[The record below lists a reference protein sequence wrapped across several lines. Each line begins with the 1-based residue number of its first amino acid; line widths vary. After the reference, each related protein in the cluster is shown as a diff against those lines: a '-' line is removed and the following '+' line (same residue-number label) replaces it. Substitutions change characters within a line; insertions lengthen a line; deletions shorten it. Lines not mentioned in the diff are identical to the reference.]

1 MGAVKALSYDS
12 KWQMPSATGMR
23 LFVNGEAV
31 SDLEGV
37 DAFGWQPQ
45 RPGTYTLELRSYVDG
60 VLCEEVLTA
69 DFEVKGRDIV
79 NGEVRFDEKPI
90 LYDGTGKEPHPTVVC
105 DGKTLVEGTD
115 YTLSWENNVN
125 AGVGK
130 VVIKGIGA
138 YSDEIEATFTIVPA
152 GICSLDIC
160 AGPRFPDFP
169 EKLNYDQTWIGAES
183 GDKYIRVF
191 ENGARITQETGVGDY
206 AWTVHDKGLYTL
218 EYRTYVDGYKQEEVY
233 TAQFFI
239 GGGSLTQEGI
249 SVSVSPEAFAYDGQ
263 PKEPAVAVRLDG
275 VALRQGIDYT
285 VSYEDNIEIGTGYA
299 VVRGIGDYSDE
310 VRKSFTIYGSMG
322 IRAISA
328 RQRYPWNELVDIDCI
343 ADGAPDSTYRV
354 TFSAMDMV
362 GGTNLPMRTI
372 WRLGGETNACHQVTP
387 QAYRFVWDA
396 GEDLPDG
403 LKLDQVKISASAS
416 EFWANDLVFTVNG
429 YTGAS
434 TLSGVPVLVRLSSSV
449 EGFDYAKMAFPES
462 GKDLSFTSPDGET
475 IYPHE
480 IDTWNREGES
490 LIWVR
495 LPSVAKTGTHFKMRY
510 GNPLAKDVEAQSVWS
525 DYAGVWHL
533 GESSSSAKDS
543 TSHAL
548 NATAGGSPYTAG
560 ACGTARNGE
569 VKAPNYNSLAV
580 GNNFTASGWFRSSAA
595 ITAYPKPFYRNE
607 SGWAN
612 GGWGVEF
619 SKSATV
625 MTAVGSSN
633 STCLNSITVPTVVNT
648 WVYLT
653 FVYNGTTATCY
664 ANGKSCKS
672 GTIVAAKDNGKPLRI
687 AVSGLLSDEVRL
699 RKGTLTADRIK
710 ADYDIVANKSFL
722 TVSDPVSR
730 DSAVAEAIP
739 IRIDLKRDGVRASNG
754 NETLVYS
761 GLWDGADNATV
772 AIAQNGVALFEN

>member
-1 MGAVKALSYDS
+1 
-12 KWQMPSATGMR
+12 MR

-285 VSYEDNIEIGTGYA
+285 VSYEDNVEIGTGYA

-328 RQRYPWNELVDIDCI
+328 R
-343 ADGAPDSTYRV
+343 
-354 TFSAMDMV
+354 
-362 GGTNLPMRTI
+362 
-372 WRLGGETNACHQVTP
+372 
-387 QAYRFVWDA
+387 
-396 GEDLPDG
+396 
-403 LKLDQVKISASAS
+403 
-416 EFWANDLVFTVNG
+416 
-429 YTGAS
+429 
-434 TLSGVPVLVRLSSSV
+434 
-449 EGFDYAKMAFPES
+449 
-462 GKDLSFTSPDGET
+462 
-475 IYPHE
+475 
-480 IDTWNREGES
+480 
-490 LIWVR
+490 
-495 LPSVAKTGTHFKMRY
+495 
-510 GNPLAKDVEAQSVWS
+510 
-525 DYAGVWHL
+525 
-533 GESSSSAKDS
+533 
-543 TSHAL
+543 
-548 NATAGGSPYTAG
+548 
-560 ACGTARNGE
+560 
-569 VKAPNYNSLAV
+569 
-580 GNNFTASGWFRSSAA
+580 
-595 ITAYPKPFYRNE
+595 
-607 SGWAN
+607 
-612 GGWGVEF
+612 
-619 SKSATV
+619 
-625 MTAVGSSN
+625 
-633 STCLNSITVPTVVNT
+633 
-648 WVYLT
+648 
-653 FVYNGTTATCY
+653 
-664 ANGKSCKS
+664 
-672 GTIVAAKDNGKPLRI
+672 
-687 AVSGLLSDEVRL
+687 
-699 RKGTLTADRIK
+699 
-710 ADYDIVANKSFL
+710 
-722 TVSDPVSR
+722 
-730 DSAVAEAIP
+730 
-739 IRIDLKRDGVRASNG
+739 
-754 NETLVYS
+754 
-761 GLWDGADNATV
+761 
-772 AIAQNGVALFEN
+772 